1 MLYLTCYGNF
11 IMTTTNTT
19 DKDGQ
24 YLEDQEE
31 DYILNRKLKRLSS
44 EDINLHAILPGDL
57 KTLILRLLKFIENI
71 YDESYDFQKIDFS
84 DSDFSDDM
92 FRLINYNFETKEE
105 YQQRLKRQE
114 DMNKKDI
121 QTIIS
126 SLNNLSFIPPEE
138 KQKII
143 NILER

>member
-44 EDINLHAILPGDL
+44 EDINLNAILPGDL

>member
-1 MLYLTCYGNF
+1 
-11 IMTTTNTT
+11 MTTTNTT

-44 EDINLHAILPGDL
+44 EDINLNAILPGDL